1 MGFSVRRGVVGAAL
15 ALIMGLPA
23 GLMAQQGDME
33 ETTRRRADE
42 GGGPY
47 ERLVLRNVT
56 VIDGTGAPPQGGVTI
71 VIEGDRIVSVGGGR
85 RGGQQEEQPDNTRVI
100 DGTGMYVMPGFIDM
114 HAHTGGAGK
123 APQAEYV
130 YKLWMGHGVTT
141 SRGVGHGGFE
151 WSLQE
156 KAAAARNEIVAPRMF
171 SYVRPEIG
179 RAHV

>member
-1 MGFSVRRGVVGAAL
+1 MRFSVRRGVVGAAL

-23 GLMAQQGDME
+23 GVTAQQGDME
-33 ETTRRRADE
+33 ETSRRRADE

-56 VIDGTGAPPQGGVTI
+56 VIDGTGAPPQSGVTI
-71 VIEGDRIVSVGGGR
+71 VIEGDRITSVGGGFR
-85 RGGQQEEQPDNTRVI
+85 RSQEQEQPDNTRVI

-151 WSLQE
+151 WSL
-156 KAAAARNEIVAPRMF
+156 
-171 SYVRPEIG
+171 
-179 RAHV
+179 